1 MNGIPI
7 ESYYKLKNEYHLLK
21 QQNEETILNLNK
33 NAKHLKDIIENLKK
47 ENQKL
52 KNDNNTNSQ
61 KILIK
66 KLQDEK
72 LQLSKKIMDLESDII
87 IYKNNS
93 NDTDLNLIQQNSISS
108 LRDNKITPYS
118 ISNFYFSLIKN
129 KNFNNK
135 IKESLKK
142 KNEEILILK
151 NELMKKE
158 SIIEGYKKNKNLSKQ
173 ITLPLNNIKNYNLF
187 KNKSESDILNL
198 SLEKYRKKYFNII
211 IKNSGVKINNNKY
224 KKKES
229 DELNL
234 TLGFDGEEDNSN
246 LEKNIFSEINK
257 ILEEKR
263 NFIIKTL
270 TSENFSFDIY
280 SQIQNKQNNISNL
293 KKNNKNNFHKNI
305 IFSDITKDID
315 KMLEMIKKRK
325 EKVENDK
332 NNLEDMKDNYI

>member
-93 NDTDLNLIQQNSISS
+93 NDIDLNLIQQNSISS
-108 LRDNKITPYS
+108 LREKKTNSYS

-129 KNFNNK
+129 KIFNNK

-173 ITLPLNNIKNYNLF
+173 ITLPFNNIKNNILF
-187 KNKSESDILNL
+187 RNKSESDILNL
-198 SLEKYRKKYFNII
+198 SLEKFRKEYFNII
-211 IKNSGVKINNNKY
+211 TKNSGFKINNNKY

-234 TLGFDGEEDNSN
+234 FEGEEENSN

-280 SQIQNKQNNISNL
+280 SQNQNKQNNNSNL
-293 KKNNKNNFHKNI
+293 KKNNKNNLNKNI
-305 IFSDITKDID
+305 MFSDITKDID

-332 NNLEDMKDNYI
+332 INLEDMKDNYI

>member
-1 MNGIPI
+1 MSGIPI
-7 ESYYKLKNEYHLLK
+7 ESYYKLKNEYLLLK

-33 NAKHLKDIIENLKK
+33 NVKHLRDVIENLKK

-52 KNDNNTNSQ
+52 KNENNTNSQ

-93 NDTDLNLIQQNSISS
+93 NDIDLNLIQQNSISS
-108 LRDNKITPYS
+108 LREKKTNSYS

-173 ITLPLNNIKNYNLF
+173 ITLPFNNIKNNILF
-187 KNKSESDILNL
+187 RNKSESDILNL
-198 SLEKYRKKYFNII
+198 SLEKFRKEYFNII
-211 IKNSGVKINNNKY
+211 SKNSGLKINNNKY

-234 TLGFDGEEDNSN
+234 FEGEEENSN

-280 SQIQNKQNNISNL
+280 SQNQNKQNNISNL

-332 NNLEDMKDNYI
+332 INLEDMKDNYI

>member
-1 MNGIPI
+1 MSGIPI
-7 ESYYKLKNEYHLLK
+7 ESYYKLKNEYLLLK

-33 NAKHLKDIIENLKK
+33 NVKHLRDVIENLKK

-52 KNDNNTNSQ
+52 KNENNTNSQ

-93 NDTDLNLIQQNSISS
+93 NDIDLNLIQQNSISS
-108 LRDNKITPYS
+108 LREKKTNSYLM
-118 ISNFYFSLIKN
+118 SNFSFSLIKN
-129 KNFNNK
+129 KNFSNK

-173 ITLPLNNIKNYNLF
+173 IILPLNNIKNNSLF
-187 KNKSESDILNL
+187 RNKSESDILNL
-198 SLEKYRKKYFNII
+198 SLEKYKKEYFNII
-211 IKNSGVKINNNKY
+211 TKNLGFKINNNKY

-234 TLGFDGEEDNSN
+234 TMGFEGEEENSY
-246 LEKNIFSEINK
+246 LEKNIFSEINEM
-257 ILEEKR
+257 LEEKR

-280 SQIQNKQNNISNL
+280 SQNSNKQNNNSNM
-293 KKNNKNNFHKNI
+293 KKNNKNNFNKNI

-332 NNLEDMKDNYI
+332 INLEDMKDNYI

>member
-1 MNGIPI
+1 MSGIPI
-7 ESYYKLKNEYHLLK
+7 ESYYKLKNEYLLLK

-33 NAKHLKDIIENLKK
+33 NVKHLRDVIENLKK

-52 KNDNNTNSQ
+52 KNENNTNSQ

-93 NDTDLNLIQQNSISS
+93 NDIDLNLIQQNSISS
-108 LRDNKITPYS
+108 LREKKTNSYS

-129 KNFNNK
+129 KIFNNK

-173 ITLPLNNIKNYNLF
+173 ITLPFNNIKNNILF

-198 SLEKYRKKYFNII
+198 SLEKFRKEYFNII
-211 IKNSGVKINNNKY
+211 TKNSGFKINNNKY

-234 TLGFDGEEDNSN
+234 FEGEEENSN

-280 SQIQNKQNNISNL
+280 SQNQNKQNNNSNL
-293 KKNNKNNFHKNI
+293 KKNNKNNLNKNI
-305 IFSDITKDID
+305 MFSDITKDID

-332 NNLEDMKDNYI
+332 INLEDMKDNYI

>member
-1 MNGIPI
+1 MSGIPI
-7 ESYYKLKNEYHLLK
+7 ESYYKLKNEYLILK

-33 NAKHLKDIIENLKK
+33 NVKHLKELIDSLKK

-52 KNDNNTNSQ
+52 KNENSLNSQ

-66 KLQDEK
+66 KLQEEK
-72 LQLSKKIMDLESDII
+72 LQLSKKIMDLESEILL
-87 IYKNNS
+87 YKNDS
-93 NDTDLNLIQQNSISS
+93 NDTDLNLIQQNSVSS
-108 LRDNKITPYS
+108 LREKKIIYYSINNFSFSFLQNKI
-118 ISNFYFSLIKN
+118 
-129 KNFNNK
+129 NNNR

-158 SIIEGYKKNKNLSKQ
+158 NLIENYRKNSSQINQNIYSIK
-173 ITLPLNNIKNYNLF
+173 NNILF
-187 KNKSESDILNL
+187 RNKSDSDFLTF
-198 SLEKYRKKYFNII
+198 SLEKYRKKFIVFNT
-211 IKNSGVKINNNKY
+211 KKSGLKVNKKL

-229 DELNL
+229 EELNL
-234 TLGFDGEEDNSN
+234 TIGFENEEENSN

-280 SQIQNKQNNISNL
+280 SQNRNKQNNISNL

-332 NNLEDMKDNYI
+332 INLEDMKDNYI